1 MHNPTFLSYAINLE
15 SVDLPTYSTQERIKS
30 INNIGKIICQ
40 KGLEIISEVDPKLGT
55 NIYGIISL
63 QEITQSDWE
72 ILKEAIEKIEPGFL
86 SNYDVF
92 VSGNGV
98 NGLVTLINNDVYRV
112 KFSSITESLVS
123 GINIPYHLFV
133 LGDSSQHTNANINKV
148 IYVNLELPKDKAR
161 QVESINTLK
170 KKFDSFD
177 KAEVSSYRVILTGH
191 FNTETPE
198 LLPEFKK
205 LLDGFNKN
213 VLYKGPDVLSTS
225 LQSNNPAG
233 GFTRSFS
240 HVFDNYNKFIIY
252 STLIDLTEFKENKIL
267 LSPHLPI
274 FVKLGMVNVIEHD
287 FAKVEGSFFKLVNVD
302 FVISHISNLESYVV
316 DFKKEISSFKSAYT
330 FLPAEFSVKLAQ
342 MESKIEKNLER
353 EKALQLFN
361 EPHVFDNPI
370 KEYPQTVF
378 GSIITDLVVFGS
390 KDSGSDSL
398 VFKGKY
404 NGNPVFIKMFSL
416 DNSVLN
422 KKNHGLTYEQK
433 IYKYLMERS
442 DLVKPYF
449 QDYFVKVYDVFK
461 VKYDKFFEQMES
473 LGIKIQG
480 GDDNGKLY
488 YSSRYGRNAANN
500 NMPQTFLGRDQIVY
514 FTVTEDI
521 QGSDFNSFI
530 SNKLDNEQIV
540 IETLLEVIYGI
551 YLLNIRLGI
560 THGDNHFENI
570 LIKQVKSTP
579 REYIIDKTTL
589 IRKSNYRV
597 CLYDFDLSFLF
608 NYENKSLEEPFNQAI
623 GRIGTQNYAKDMWT
637 IINSIGVLLYD
648 PDIVNNSSKK
658 AWYNNMQNNFFGRI
672 IKPGQYKK
680 TYVFDLVH
688 NVLTQ
693 TKEQQETLYENYQ
706 AFINSRGFWN
716 TFCSLPLGTTC
727 TQPQFPELHPELV
740 LKRYIQFYKTE
751 LNFIEANA
759 YYKKYFI
766 TNNLSKYTN
775 KYLKY
780 KKKYLELKNQI
791 QLISY

>member
-1 MHNPTFLSYAINLE
+1 
-15 SVDLPTYSTQERIKS
+15 
-30 INNIGKIICQ
+30 
-40 KGLEIISEVDPKLGT
+40 
-55 NIYGIISL
+55 
-63 QEITQSDWE
+63 
-72 ILKEAIEKIEPGFL
+72 
-86 SNYDVF
+86 
-92 VSGNGV
+92 
-98 NGLVTLINNDVYRV
+98 
-112 KFSSITESLVS
+112 
-123 GINIPYHLFV
+123 
-133 LGDSSQHTNANINKV
+133 
-148 IYVNLELPKDKAR
+148 
-161 QVESINTLK
+161 
-170 KKFDSFD
+170 
-177 KAEVSSYRVILTGH
+177 
-191 FNTETPE
+191 
-198 LLPEFKK
+198 
-205 LLDGFNKN
+205 
-213 VLYKGPDVLSTS
+213 
-225 LQSNNPAG
+225 
-233 GFTRSFS
+233 
-240 HVFDNYNKFIIY
+240 
-252 STLIDLTEFKENKIL
+252 
-267 LSPHLPI
+267 
-274 FVKLGMVNVIEHD
+274 
-287 FAKVEGSFFKLVNVD
+287 
-302 FVISHISNLESYVV
+302 
-316 DFKKEISSFKSAYT
+316 
-330 FLPAEFSVKLAQ
+330 
-342 MESKIEKNLER
+342 
-353 EKALQLFN
+353 
-361 EPHVFDNPI
+361 
-370 KEYPQTVF
+370 
-378 GSIITDLVVFGS
+378 
-390 KDSGSDSL
+390 
-398 VFKGKY
+398 
-404 NGNPVFIKMFSL
+404 MFSL

-422 KKNHGLTYEQK
+422 KKNYGLTYEQK

-473 LGIKIQG
+473 IGVRIEG
-480 GDDNGKLY
+480 GNDTGKKY
-488 YSSRYGRNAANN
+488 YTSKNVRNAANN

-514 FTVTEDI
+514 FTITEDI

-540 IETLLEVIYGI
+540 IETLFEVIYGI

-623 GRIGTQNYAKDMWT
+623 GRIGTQNYAKDIWT
-637 IINSIGVLLYD
+637 IINSIGLLLYD

-658 AWYNNMQNNFFGRI
+658 PWYNNMQNNFFGRI

-693 TKEQQETLYENYQ
+693 TKEQQNTLYENYQ
-706 AFINSRGFWN
+706 AYINSVNSGGYWN
-716 TFCSLPLGTTC
+716 IFCSLPLGTTC

-780 KKKYLELKNQI
+780 KKKYLELKKIKSN
-791 QLISY
+791 L